1 MIRKRSFTVILAF
14 VVFFVSFC
22 TLLTSDVFAA
32 GSTRRYRVYD
42 ANTAAYKRTYTL
54 TTQPRSNISAYTIY
68 GNDSREIDWTKN
80 GVVKI
85 VTTTASD
92 PGVEGLGTGFVVDK
106 HVIAT
111 AAHLLVSSGSLE
123 KHMVTSIDLF
133 DASDSSENNRK
144 PTLSATPVEYHIPAE
159 FESRNDEYYDDS
171 NGKYDPTQDYALI
184 TVKEDLSQY
193 MCFGIANPLDTF
205 VSENGQ
211 NRSGNIMTTGFPGNV
226 TGEPDANYTKNGAY
240 TGYGSISAINSEYL
254 YYNIDTSNGNSGG
267 PVYLREVVGDR
278 MYYTVIG
285 INVGYA
291 SSGNIGI
298 RMTPDILKFYGV
310 NPNINY

>member
-54 TTQPRSNISAYTIY
+54 TTEPRSNISTYTVF
-68 GNDSREIDWTKN
+68 GVDTREIDWTKS

-85 VTTTASD
+85 KSTKGS
-92 PGVEGLGTGFVVDK
+92 GTGFVVDK

-111 AAHLLVSSGSLE
+111 AAHMFVSSGSLE
-123 KHMVTSIDLF
+123 KHKVISIYLF
-133 DASDSSENNRK
+133 DASDSSENNIK

-159 FESRNDEYYDDS
+159 FEAKNNEYYNDYT
-171 NGKYDPTQDYALI
+171 GKYSTTQDYALI

-193 MCFGIANPLDTF
+193 MCFGMANPLNTI
-205 VSENGQ
+205 VNNNRQ
-211 NRSGNIMTTGFPGNV
+211 NSSGKIMLTGFPGQV
-226 TGEPDANYTKNGAY
+226 TGLDDANHSKNGAY
-240 TGYGSISAINSEYL
+240 TGYGSISAIDNEYL
-254 YYNIDTSNGNSGG
+254 YHTIDASPGNSGG
-267 PVYLREVVGDR
+267 PIYLREDVGNR
-278 MYYTVIG
+278 TYYTVIG
-285 INVGYA
+285 IFVGYT
-291 SSGNIGI
+291 SEINIGI

-310 NPNINY
+310 NSNLQY